1 MEAATIVLRGTMIES
16 VEANCRI
23 LEADNSRDTYQLVG
37 LPDELADP
45 GTRVALPGQPAPRAH
60 CTTLTAGSP
69 KLRCPN
75 PFLSETR

>member
-45 GTRVALPGQPAPRAH
+45 GTRVEVRGHVAH
-60 CTTLTAGSP
+60 DMVSFCMQGTIFKVSSAH
-69 KLRCPN
+69 RI
-75 PFLSETR
+75 